1 MSWRPKTRT
10 IRKLDERQARQ
21 ILSRGGMLLH
31 TGGVWT
37 AYRNFDSRRMR
48 IGRVE
53 APLAE
58 RLEAAGLAV
67 RMEGQPLRLCAGPW
81 LRP

>member
-21 ILSRGGMLLH
+21 VLSRDGMLLY

-48 IGRVE
+48 IGCVE

>member
-1 MSWRPKTRT
+1 MSWRPKPRT

-21 ILSRGGMLLH
+21 ILSRGGMPLH
-31 TGGVWT
+31 TGGTWT
-37 AYRNFDSRRMR
+37 AYRNFDSRRIR

-67 RMEGQPLRLCAGPW
+67 RMEGQPQRLCAGPW

>member
-21 ILSRGGMLLH
+21 ILSRGGMLQL

-48 IGRVE
+48 IGSVE

-58 RLEAAGLAV
+58 RLEAAGLAI

-81 LRP
+81 PRP

>member
-31 TGGVWT
+31 AGGVWT

-67 RMEGQPLRLCAGPW
+67 RMEGQPQRLCAGPW